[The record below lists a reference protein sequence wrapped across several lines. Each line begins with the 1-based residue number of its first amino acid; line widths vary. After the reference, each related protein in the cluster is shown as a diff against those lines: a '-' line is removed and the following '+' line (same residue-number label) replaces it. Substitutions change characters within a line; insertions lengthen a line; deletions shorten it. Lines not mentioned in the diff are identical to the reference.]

1 MRARGVQR
9 DRAAPRNSC
18 AAEIIHGVASRLL
31 NGYSMRHL
39 VSSALLL
46 AFAGCEGAMPPP
58 PILTVTSPARSTIQG
73 GDAQMVT
80 VQGTALPGPSGDP
93 VTGVTVNGVAA
104 TLSADGS
111 FTANVQVP
119 VGATLLETQ
128 ALAGGVKATD
138 ARAIQ
143 IGQLKPVGSSIDH
156 AVTAALSAQAF
167 ARLSAAAG
175 PLIKTMDLTAL
186 LAPLNPIENL
196 GDSIANAKI
205 SITKLTLGDAKIT
218 LTPVNGGLAFT
229 AEIDALS
236 ALAKADYA
244 GSLVPDGSTTIT
256 VTADQV
262 TLAGTLNVTPAGTA
276 GFTTSLVSP
285 TVHIT
290 NMKLAASGLIG
301 SILGLIQDNL
311 ASTIQDTTTQL
322 AQSALEP
329 ILNDALGA
337 LAGPQQIDVLGK
349 KLDLQGSP
357 SAITFSAAGAVVT
370 MNLSAKLEGSEASP
384 GFLYTP
390 NSAPAMQMAPN
401 GIQLGLSDDLVNE
414 MLAEVH
420 AMGLLDLDLQQDF
433 GVFDDV
439 AIQMTMPPMISANN
453 PDGKMRLVLGDMTAA
468 FTDHGNPV
476 LTAAINAQVD
486 LAIDHGTNAQ
496 EIALQFGK
504 ADLVV
509 NVVADKTGMFGQ
521 DDLAGAAT
529 SGIALQ
535 LDSLQQVLV
544 TVPVP
549 SVAGVT
555 LDNLSLHSDGGYVVV
570 AGDVH

>member
-1 MRARGVQR
+1 
-9 DRAAPRNSC
+9 
-18 AAEIIHGVASRLL
+18 
-31 NGYSMRHL
+31 MRHL
-39 VSSALLL
+39 LSSSAFLL
-46 AFAGCEGAMPPP
+46 AFAACEGAMPPP
-58 PILTVTSPARSTIQG
+58 PVLTVTSPARSMIQG
-73 GDAQMVT
+73 GDARTVT
-80 VQGTALPGPSGDP
+80 VQGTARPGPSGDP

-104 TLSADGS
+104 TLAADGS
-111 FTANVQVP
+111 FTANVQLP
-119 VGATLLETQ
+119 VGATLLETS
-128 ALAGGVKATD
+128 AFAGGVKATD
-138 ARAIQ
+138 ARAVQ
-143 IGQLKPVGSSIDH
+143 IGELKPVGTTIDH
-156 AVTAALSAQAF
+156 AVTAAVSAQAF
-167 ARLSAAAG
+167 ARMSAAAG

-196 GDSIANAKI
+196 GDSIANVKV
-205 SITKLTLGDAKIT
+205 SLTKVALGDAKIT

-229 AEIDALS
+229 AEIDALN
-236 ALAKADYA
+236 AVAKADYA
-244 GSLVPDGSTTIT
+244 GSLVPDGSTPIT

-276 GFTTSLVSP
+276 GFTTRLVSP

-290 NMKLAASGLIG
+290 NMKLAASGVIG
-301 SILGLIQDNL
+301 SIVGLLQDNL
-311 ASTIQDTTTQL
+311 ASTIQDMTTQL

-329 ILNDALGA
+329 MIDDALGA

-357 SAITFSAAGAVVT
+357 SAITFSAAGALVT
-370 MNLSAKLEGSEASP
+370 MNLQAKLEGSEASP

-390 NSAPAMQMAPN
+390 NGTPAMPMAAN

-414 MLAEVH
+414 MLAEAH

-433 GVFDDV
+433 GVFDDI

-453 PDGKMRLVLGDMTAA
+453 PDGQMRLVLGDMMAS
-468 FTDHGNPV
+468 FTDHGRPV
-476 LTAAINAQVD
+476 LSAALNAQVD
-486 LAIDHGTNAQ
+486 LAIGRGTSAQ

-509 NVVADKTGMFGQ
+509 NVIDDKTGMFGQ
-521 DDLAGAAT
+521 GDLAGAAS

-535 LDSLQQVLV
+535 LDSLQQFLV

-549 SVAGVT
+549 AVAGVT
-555 LDNLSLHSDGGYVVV
+555 LDNLSLHSDSGYVLV